1 VVSIDPLVF
10 LCGKR
15 AFCEVWSVVDSIP
28 GSNFDGSLVQ
38 FFDIELLPS
47 GDNNPGAR
55 RIPGSH
61 LEVWNYPKNCTS
73 TWLHID
79 NHSAHCKWQSGD
91 SLVQSLSLTWKRM
104 LCPSLSLSYRS
115 AFTPAKIISS
125 LETKGAEE
133 DDGKLYLSNLDLLDV
148 LVKAFTFMWV
158 L

>member
-1 VVSIDPLVF
+1 
-10 LCGKR
+10 
-15 AFCEVWSVVDSIP
+15 
-28 GSNFDGSLVQ
+28 
-38 FFDIELLPS
+38 
-47 GDNNPGAR
+47 
-55 RIPGSH
+55 
-61 LEVWNYPKNCTS
+61 
-73 TWLHID
+73 
-79 NHSAHCKWQSGD
+79 
-91 SLVQSLSLTWKRM
+91 M